1 MHAGR
6 RGARQ
11 EPAGRKVRRGRF
23 RAAVAGLLAVAAG
36 ATVPAHCTEPPR
48 ARSSGGE
55 ESSGPVA
62 AAPSRGREDARFV
75 PVPRVRPEDAG
86 AGATASS
93 PDAGPGATESP
104 DAAPADAAPPLS
116 EEDLFEIQYPM
127 HALVVASFSPVYHKP
142 DSNSTRL
149 GYLRKGARIRTGLKV
164 ERGRGCVG
172 GNWYPLPE
180 KGFVCSRSLKVD
192 LQPPEAADLPRAPD
206 RNQVMP
212 YRYGQN
218 RQNRTYAL
226 TRLPTEEELA
236 QVHQRREELLRADE
250 AARAA
255 ALAAADAGA
264 ADAGEPLVELDADE
278 PDGEAPPPERNRK
291 PVVAREAEF
300 EHMPGT
306 DLPEGVEPMVVPGPD
321 AGVGTPAVDAGAAAP
336 IDAGAPEIVYSLA
349 GPPPGTPTSEIDRV
363 GGLVAQWLEK
373 DFFISIDRDT
383 AAAGER
389 FYRTI
394 RGLYVP
400 RQYVSDVE
408 GPTYHGLIIDPDM
421 PLPIGFV
428 GRGRP
433 TTYVRGVGRALVESG
448 RIARQSHRFLRAREK
463 IGAVEY
469 WVTTEG
475 QYVRAHNFG
484 VAEEQDPPPGV
495 LADGKWIQI
504 DLSDQLLVAFEGR
517 RPVFAAL
524 VSTGKEGFETPA
536 GSYTILSK
544 HVSATM
550 DGITEAD
557 GAYSIEDVPWT
568 MFFSDNFAIHGAF
581 WHNRFGMTK
590 SHGCVNMSPIDAKW
604 IFEWSEPRVPDGW
617 HGVMASPLQPGT
629 PVVIRE

>member
-1 MHAGR
+1 MR
-6 RGARQ
+6 L
-11 EPAGRKVRRGRF
+11 
-23 RAAVAGLLAVAAG
+23 RAAAAGLITAAAAA
-36 ATVPAHCTEPPR
+36 ATLVTRCTEPPR

-55 ESSGPVA
+55 ETSGPVA
-62 AAPSRGREDARFV
+62 AAQPRGRNDARFV

-86 AGATASS
+86 AGATAPG
-93 PDAGPGATESP
+93 PDAGPGTAESP
-104 DAAPADAAPPLS
+104 DAEPVDAAPPLS

-127 HALVVASFSPVYHKP
+127 HALVVANFSPVYHKP

-192 LQPPEAADLPRAPD
+192 LQPPEATDVPREPD
-206 RNQVMP
+206 RDQVLP

-226 TRLPTEEELA
+226 TRLPTEEDLA
-236 QVHQRREELLRADE
+236 LVHQRREELLRADE

-264 ADAGEPLVELDADE
+264 ADAGEPLVELDAGE
-278 PDGEAPPPERNRK
+278 PDGEAPPPDRTRK
-291 PVVAREAEF
+291 PVVAQEGEF
-300 EHMPGT
+300 EHMPEAE
-306 DLPEGVEPMVVPGPD
+306 LPEGTEPAPAPGPD
-321 AGVGTPAVDAGAAAP
+321 AGVAPQPADAGTAAPPDAGAA
-336 IDAGAPEIVYSLA
+336 EIVYTLA
-349 GPPPGTPTSEIDRV
+349 GPPPGTPTSDLDRV

-373 DFFISIDRDT
+373 DFFISIDRST
-383 AAAGER
+383 SAAGER

-394 RGLYVP
+394 RGWYVP
-400 RQYVSDVE
+400 AQYVSDVE
-408 GPTYHGLIIDPDM
+408 GPTYHGLIIEPDM

-433 TTYVRGVGRALVESG
+433 TTYIRGAGRALVESG
-448 RIARQSHRFLRAREK
+448 RIARQSHRFLRDKEK
-463 IGAVEY
+463 VGAVEY
-469 WVTTEG
+469 WVTTDG

-495 LADGKWIQI
+495 PPDGKWIQI
-504 DLSDQLLVAFEGR
+504 DLSDQLLVAYQGR

-536 GSYTILSK
+536 GSYAILSK

-590 SHGCVNMSPIDAKW
+590 SHGCVNMSPIDAQW
-604 IFEWSEPRVPDGW
+604 IFEWSEPRVPEGW
-617 HGVMASPLQPGT
+617 HGAMSSPLQPGT
-629 PVVIRE
+629 PVLIRE